1 MEKREVNDQSSMVV
15 TPNQFSE
22 DVLNSLYAQILLK
35 YSLYKGE
42 KQRLLKAID
51 GSLERKDRIN
61 FYSKTNQYLD
71 FLNQYEEG
79 ILLYENGL
87 EFRVYF
93 EGENHIKMN

>member
-1 MEKREVNDQSSMVV
+1 MEEKQVNNQAMVV

-22 DVLNSLYAQILLK
+22 DVLNSLYAQIFLK

-51 GSLERKDRIN
+51 ATLEREDRIN

-71 FLNQYEEG
+71 FINQHEEG
-79 ILLYENGL
+79 ILLYEQEF

-93 EGENHIKMN
+93 EGLNHMKMN